1 MKFLSNVCLL
11 LWLVPF
17 FGKQYLPEVFSVW
30 YIQWTSFGLLS
41 ILLPYGFAKSILS
54 KNDYKFAS
62 GFLFIF
68 LLNVFLNSVGLNLL
82 KTTNT
87 FLAVNEQTELISE
100 NTSLEAINNENP
112 EVRKVIAQVIYKE
125 FGQPIM
131 YKSKSDE
138 LIVYSPTE
146 DDQKSYKEKFIGGA
160 QAKDIIK
167 NTSSQITEIMYLFGW
182 ACGCFLIIFFYT
194 FRSEQSKANKLSKRD
209 AGKHGAPS

>member
-11 LWLVPF
+11 LWIVPF
-17 FGKQYLPEVFSVW
+17 FGKQYLPDIFAVW

-54 KNDYKFAS
+54 KKDHKLAA

-68 LLNVFLNSVGLNLL
+68 LLNVFLNSIGLNLL

-87 FLAVNEQTELISE
+87 FLTVTEQTELISE

-112 EVRKVIAQVIYKE
+112 EVREVIAQIIYKE

-131 YKSKSDE
+131 W
-138 LIVYSPTE
+138 
-146 DDQKSYKEKFIGGA
+146 
-160 QAKDIIK
+160 
-167 NTSSQITEIMYLFGW
+167 QIQI
-182 ACGCFLIIFFYT
+182 
-194 FRSEQSKANKLSKRD
+194 
-209 AGKHGAPS
+209 

>member
-1 MKFLSNVCLL
+1 MKFLSNVCIL
-11 LWLVPF
+11 LWIVPYI
-17 FGKQYLPEVFSVW
+17 GKQYLPDIFAVW

-54 KNDYKFAS
+54 KNDYKLAS

-68 LLNVFLNSVGLNLL
+68 LLNVFLNSIGLNLL

-87 FLAVNEQTELISE
+87 FLTVTQQTELISE

-112 EVRKVIAQVIYKE
+112 EVREVIAQVIYKE

-131 YKSKSDE
+131 YKNKSDE

-146 DDQKSYKEKFIGGA
+146 DDQKSYKERFITGA
-160 QAKDIIK
+160 KAKEIIK
-167 NTSSQITEIMYLFGW
+167 NTSRQITEIMYLFGW
-182 ACGCFLIIFFYT
+182 ACGCFLIIFLIT
-194 FRSEQSKANKLSKRD
+194 FRSEQSKANK
-209 AGKHGAPS
+209 